1 MVTCRSIK
9 VKGFL
14 NGGSFL
20 FVNFTLAIMKPTN
33 KNYFKEVTMNKEKI
47 KKFWKENKSEIML
60 GVGLTVGWIAGG
72 MICGNIMYKAGLNDA
87 IPWDTEGREVIT
99 KIIATGAK
107 GKYPIGWLIENDGIE
122 TKDLG
127 KFGERLIESGC
138 SSDKK
143 FMRFIAI
150 SDEVVGK

>member
-1 MVTCRSIK
+1 
-9 VKGFL
+9 
-14 NGGSFL
+14 
-20 FVNFTLAIMKPTN
+20 
-33 KNYFKEVTMNKEKI
+33 MNKEKI

-72 MICGNIMYKAGLNDA
+72 MICGNIMYKTGKKDA
-87 IPWDTEGREVIT
+87 IPWDPEGRKIIEKVIT
-99 KIIATGAK
+99 SGLE

-127 KFGERLIESGC
+127 ELGKRFIEAGGSSGT
-138 SSDKK
+138 KY
-143 FMRFIAI
+143 MRFIAI